1 MTAAPQL
8 FNTPIESGVRS
19 LCLLAT
25 AFPEA
30 VSIDRLV
37 VLDHVI
43 VHTGDF
49 GGPDSLHPPSP
60 LRVAEPLVRRE
71 LVRRGLLLFKSRGL
85 VCEIVCDRGLL
96 WQAADPA
103 DPFLECFATDYNTQL
118 RTCAHWTWKRFG
130 AFSETD
136 LSRYFGDHVVAAVTA
151 EISE

>member
-1 MTAAPQL
+1 MGRAMTAAPQL

-43 VHTGDF
+43 VDTGDF

-103 DPFLECFATDYNTQL
+103 DPFLECFATAQL
-118 RTCAHWTWKRFG
+118 RALDVGTLRRVHRNR
-130 AFSETD
+130 SQP
-136 LSRYFGDHVVAAVTA
+136 LLR
-151 EISE
+151 